1 MSEISLPKLISTR
14 KEELARLLEYRG
26 TDFPVVERQN
36 DLRISFI
43 ELELEDLE
51 KLNNQPQLNPNQQ
64 IVLDYLKEITIE
76 DVSPMQAMEFLKYEL
91 KPNEYGGFQASTV
104 GEAFY
109 KLDNKEEAQVL
120 KAFSQW
126 ALEQEEE

>member
-1 MSEISLPKLISTR
+1 MNVSELLDAAIEEIGRVLIGNKDRHT
-14 KEELARLLEYRG
+14 EEVYLKNAIRHIREYG
-26 TDFPVVERQN
+26 
-36 DLRISFI
+36 S
-43 ELELEDLE
+43 
-51 KLNNQPQLNPNQQ
+51 QPQLTDDQQ

-76 DVSPMQAMEFLKYEL
+76 DVSPMRAMEFLKYEL
-91 KPNEYGGFQASTV
+91 KPNEYGGFQASAV

-120 KAFSQW
+120 KVFSQW

>member
-1 MSEISLPKLISTR
+1 MTDKAVLLSDIEFVEMHSDDWERIERESFEIQK
-14 KEELARLLEYRG
+14 
-26 TDFPVVERQN
+26 
-36 DLRISFI
+36 
-43 ELELEDLE
+43 
-51 KLNNQPQLNPNQQ
+51 QPQLNENQQ

-76 DVSPMQAMEFLKYEL
+76 DVSPMRAMEFLKYEL

-109 KLDNKEEAQVL
+109 KLNNKEEAQVL
-120 KAFSQW
+120 KVFSQW

>member
-1 MSEISLPKLISTR
+1 MSEVLY
-14 KEELARLLEYRG
+14 RLEQSILNEPDSFSMYK
-26 TDFPVVERQN
+26 D
-36 DLRISFI
+36 DLLGWI
-43 ELELEDLE
+43 ELLKE
-51 KLNNQPQLNPNQQ
+51 KQPQLNENQQ

-76 DVSPMQAMEFLKYEL
+76 DVSPMRAMEFLKYEL

-120 KAFSQW
+120 KVFSQW

>member
-1 MSEISLPKLISTR
+1 MTDKAVLLSDIEFVEMHSDDWERIERESFEIQK
-14 KEELARLLEYRG
+14 
-26 TDFPVVERQN
+26 
-36 DLRISFI
+36 
-43 ELELEDLE
+43 
-51 KLNNQPQLNPNQQ
+51 QPQINENQQ

-76 DVSPMQAMEFLKYEL
+76 DVSPMRAMEFLKYEL

-109 KLDNKEEAQVL
+109 KLNNKEEAQVL
-120 KAFSQW
+120 KVFSQW

>member
-1 MSEISLPKLISTR
+1 MRDKLSKI
-14 KEELARLLEYRG
+14 
-26 TDFPVVERQN
+26 N
-36 DLRISFI
+36 DLAF
-43 ELELEDLE
+43 ELQHDDELTAEQFWKVKQIFELSV
-51 KLNNQPQLNPNQQ
+51 QYQLNENQQ

-76 DVSPMQAMEFLKYEL
+76 DVSPMRAMEFLKYEL

-120 KAFSQW
+120 KVFSQW

>member
-1 MSEISLPKLISTR
+1 MSEVEKTLTDAYYWLSMYKSGAITEGVAMEKV
-14 KEELARLLEYRG
+14 KEAIFE
-26 TDFPVVERQN
+26 
-36 DLRISFI
+36 
-43 ELELEDLE
+43 
-51 KLNNQPQLNPNQQ
+51 QPQLNPNQQ

-120 KAFSQW
+120 KVFSQW
-126 ALEQEEE
+126 ALEQEEG